1 MIVKKTERLNTSPKT
16 KIISVRIPEFI
27 DRRISDLISLGL
39 FKDRSDFV
47 NYAIQRAL
55 LEIIEKMEI
64 VQLPS
69 EEEVRVVLST
79 KPKAPISEKEILEV
93 IENVDRE
100 FKSPS
105 EDSDR
110 SKRYHI
116 RRVRRS
122 KSKPDESTSN
132 AP

>member
-1 MIVKKTERLNTSPKT
+1 MIVKRTERLNVPPKT

-100 FKSPS
+100 LKNSS
-105 EDSDR
+105 EDSNR
-110 SKRYHI
+110 PKRYHI
-116 RRVRRS
+116 RCVRRS

>member
-1 MIVKKTERLNTSPKT
+1 MIVKRTERLNTPPKT
-16 KIISVRIPEFI
+16 KIISVRIPEFV

-69 EEEVRVVLST
+69 EEVRIVLST
-79 KPKAPISEKEILEV
+79 KPKSPISEKEILEV

-100 FKSPS
+100 LKNSS
-105 EDSDR
+105 EDSNR
-110 SKRYHI
+110 PKRYHI
-116 RRVRRS
+116 RCVRRS

>member
-1 MIVKKTERLNTSPKT
+1 MIVKRTERLNTPPKT

-79 KPKAPISEKEILEV
+79 KPKAPISEKEIPEV
-93 IENVDRE
+93 IENVDKE
-100 FKSPS
+100 LKNSS

-116 RRVRRS
+116 RCVRRS
-122 KSKPDESTSN
+122 KSRPDESTSN